1 MAASKTSNTGTVTSI
16 DLGTGLTGASS
27 DAAITTSGTI
37 NLKTAETNEIGGIKV
52 ASVSTTAS
60 GANTTVNANKF
71 AVHVDS
77 DGLGYVA
84 IPAYTNNSGD
94 ITGVT
99 AGKGLSG
106 GGSSGSVTLNVGAGT
121 GITVAADTVSANL
134 NSTDFLGT
142 IGTTSKLY
150 AVGVDANGKLAV
162 NVP

>member
-1 MAASKTSNTGTVTSI
+1 LTGT
-16 DLGTGLTGASS
+16 SS

-37 NLKTAETNEIGGIKV
+37 NLKTAGTSEIGGIKV
-52 ASVSTTAS
+52 ATVGTAAS

-99 AGKGLSG
+99 AGNGLTGGATSG
-106 GGSSGSVTLNVGAGT
+106 NATLNVGAGT
-121 GITVAADTVSANL
+121 GITVAADSVSVNL
-134 NSTDFLGT
+134 NDATSLGT

-150 AVGVDANGKLAV
+150 AVGVDENGKLAV

>member
-1 MAASKTSNTGTVTSI
+1 VTP
-16 DLGTGLTGASS
+16 GTGLTGASD

-37 NLKTAETNEIGGIKV
+37 NLKTAGISEIGGIKV
-52 ASVSTTAS
+52 ATVGTTAS

-77 DGLGYVA
+77 NGLGYVA

-99 AGKGLSG
+99 AGNGLTGGATSG
-106 GGSSGSVTLNVGAGT
+106 NATLNVGAGT
-121 GITVAADTVSANL
+121 GITVAADSVSVNL
-134 NSTDFLGT
+134 NDTTSLGT

-150 AVGVDANGKLAV
+150 AVGVDKNGKLAV